1 MKQKGFTLI
10 ELMIVV
16 AIIGI
21 LAAIAIPQYQNYVAR
36 AQVAEGLALAS
47 GAKMALAEYRNTT
60 GNWNF
65 NQFSGTSTGVNADVG
80 LPGQYEITGKYVNDV
95 GVRTYNKPC
104 HKAVNGQYNTT
115 DRPNIWKPAE
125 DYNPC
130 AVIFVRFK
138 DNINSRVAG
147 GGLALVPIDEGGS
160 ISWTCHDTGPRH
172 GICDSCG
179 DGLNSSTIVTDS
191 PDLHDYLPSSCK
203 P

>member
-1 MKQKGFTLI
+1 MKHKGFTLI

-47 GAKMALAEYRNTT
+47 GAKTALAEYRSTT
-60 GNWNF
+60 GNWPAAGSQND
-65 NQFSGTSTGVNADVG
+65 VVG

-95 GVRTYNKPC
+95 AVRVYNKPC

-115 DRPNIWKPAE
+115 DRPNIWKPPE

-160 ISWTCHDTGPRH
+160 ISWTCY
-172 GICDSCG
+172 
-179 DGLNSSTIVTDS
+179 SSHSTVSS
-191 PDLHDYLPSSCK
+191 PITVDLTDYLPSSCK

>member
-47 GAKMALAEYRNTT
+47 GAKTALLEYRSTT
-60 GNWNF
+60 GNWPAEP
-65 NQFSGTSTGVNADVG
+65 TTNADVG
-80 LPGQYEITGKYVNDV
+80 LPPFNTITSKYVLDV
-95 GVRTYNKPC
+95 GVRVYSKPC
-104 HKAVNGQYNTT
+104 
-115 DRPNIWKPAE
+115 WKKVPGTGTAT
-125 DYNPC
+125 PC
-130 AVIFVRFK
+130 AVIYVRFK

-147 GGLALVPIDEGGS
+147 GGLALIPIDEGGS
-160 ISWTCHDTGPRH
+160 FSFTCHDTGPSH
-172 GICDSCG
+172 
-179 DGLNSSTIVTDS
+179 GLNPLI
-191 PDLHDYLPSSCK
+191 DLTDYLPSSCK